1 MERMWIG
8 LVGSFMRHG
17 KVICPSPSRGKMETP
32 QAEQAVCIKGY
43 DVLPRLIK
51 GVDKEHI
58 FAL

>member
-1 MERMWIG
+1 
-8 LVGSFMRHG
+8 MRHG